1 MSIYHIDSSLQVDID
16 VPRAPSH
23 IYIYIGNMDV
33 AYAIAICSINT
44 PKVHMCL
51 EYHCSR
57 VVYICTYIYIYI
69 DGLAFSLLLLIYA
82 AMIWMVRK

>member
-23 IYIYIGNMDV
+23 IYIGNMDV

-57 VVYICTYIYIYI
+57 VVYICTYIYTLMDLHFPCY
-69 DGLAFSLLLLIYA
+69 Y
-82 AMIWMVRK
+82 